1 MRCRKTGRSG
11 EGVKW
16 GEVDWSGIF
25 YGFLRFPMG
34 LFVVQWVD
42 WLVCVKVT
50 EYFMFSLRPSAGPF
64 ARDLRL
70 LKYFEAAFGWTKP
83 CSASGR
89 GTAIL
94 QCPKLRLPHSEGVS
108 ATQVN

>member
-25 YGFLRFPMG
+25 YSFLLFPMG
-34 LFVVQWVD
+34 LFVVQWVG

-50 EYFMFSLRPSAGPF
+50 EYFPSAGPIGLQGVYI
-64 ARDLRL
+64 AMQVNWGCELD
-70 LKYFEAAFGWTKP
+70 AF
-83 CSASGR
+83 
-89 GTAIL
+89 
-94 QCPKLRLPHSEGVS
+94 SEGEPGARAPGNVVPRL
-108 ATQVN
+108 TGLV

>member
-1 MRCRKTGRSG
+1 MGFST
-11 EGVKW
+11 V
-16 GEVDWSGIF
+16 F
-25 YGFLRFPMG
+25 YCFLWVFLSCNGF
-34 LFVVQWVD
+34 VD

-70 LKYFEAAFGWTKP
+70 LKHFEVTFVWTNP
-83 CSASGR
+83 CSASGKGQ

-94 QCPKLRLPHSEGVS
+94 ECPKLRLPHSEGVS